1 MNLVRLALE
10 IIEDDKIFSTI
21 EEKEMARNAMAG
33 AIKWAGKQ
41 AEANRE
47 YYANIKRKSIISRF
61 K

>member
-1 MNLVRLALE
+1 MNLARLALE

-41 AEANRE
+41 TTADRE
-47 YYANIKRKSIISRF
+47 YYANMKRKSIISRF

>member
-10 IIEDDKIFSTI
+10 IVDDDEIFSTI
-21 EEKEMARNAMAG
+21 EEKTIAKNAMAG

-41 AEANRE
+41 TVADRE
-47 YYANIKRKSIISRF
+47 YYVNMKRKSIISRF

>member
-1 MNLVRLALE
+1 MNLARLALE
-10 IIEDDKIFSTI
+10 IVDDDEIFSTI
-21 EEKEMARNAMAG
+21 EEKTIAKNAMAG

-47 YYANIKRKSIISRF
+47 YYANMKRKSIISRF

>member
-47 YYANIKRKSIISRF
+47 YC
-61 K
+61 